1 MKPSRVAP
9 EACRA
14 SQSGRFMIDLR
25 RRNLIAAGAAL
36 AGAAAAPVAR
46 AQSSPVEGRD
56 YRLVRPAQ
64 NSDVPAG
71 KIEVI
76 EFFWYGCPHCNSLEP
91 LLNDWA
97 SKLPDDVVLRRVHV
111 PFGDR
116 RHQQL
121 YYTLESMGL
130 AEKLSDVVFRTI
142 HVDGNRLDTPD
153 RMVAVLSKHGVDK
166 DKFLDTWKSFTVR
179 TKMSRGTQL
188 TQAYGV
194 DGVPAMAVAGKYYTA
209 PSLVG
214 SNAGALRVID
224 WLVQKERQVGR

>member
-1 MKPSRVAP
+1 
-9 EACRA
+9 
-14 SQSGRFMIDLR
+14 MIDVR
-25 RRNLIAAGAAL
+25 RRTLIAAGAAL
-36 AGAAAAPVAR
+36 AGAVAAPAVR
-46 AQSSPVEGRD
+46 AQSAPVEGRD
-56 YRLVRPAQ
+56 YRLVRPPQ
-64 NSDVPAG
+64 NSEVPAG
-71 KIEVI
+71 KLEVI

-91 LLNDWA
+91 LLNEWA

-130 AEKLSDVVFRTI
+130 AGKVGDAVFHAI
-142 HVDGNRLDTPD
+142 HVDGNRLDTTEK
-153 RMVAVLSKHGVDK
+153 MIAVLGRHGVAEDR
-166 DKFLDTWKSFTVR
+166 FLESWKSFSVR
-179 TKMSRGTQL
+179 TAMSRGTKL

-214 SNAGALRVID
+214 SNSGALRVID
-224 WLVQKERQVGR
+224 WLLQKERQAG

>member
-121 YYTLESMGL
+121 YYTLESMGK
-130 AEKLSDVVFRTI
+130 AEALGDEVFRAI
-142 HVDGNRLDTPD
+142 HVDRDRLDTPEK
-153 RMVAVLSKHGVDK
+153 MIAMLSRHGVDRK
-166 DKFLDTWKSFTVR
+166 QFLDTFESFAVR
-179 TKMSRGTQL
+179 TKMRRGAQQ

-209 PSLVG
+209 PSMVG
-214 SNAGALRVID
+214 SNPAALRVMD
-224 WLVQKERQVGR
+224 WLIQKERQAAK

>member
-1 MKPSRVAP
+1 M
-9 EACRA
+9 
-14 SQSGRFMIDLR
+14 
-25 RRNLIAAGAAL
+25 AAG
-36 AGAAAAPVAR
+36 
-46 AQSSPVEGRD
+46 
-56 YRLVRPAQ
+56 RL
-64 NSDVPAG
+64 
-71 KIEVI
+71 EVI

-91 LLNDWA
+91 LLNEWA

-130 AEKLSDVVFRTI
+130 AAKLGDTVFHAI
-142 HVDGNRLDTPD
+142 HVDGNRLDTTEK
-153 RMVAVLSKHGVDK
+153 MIAVLGPHGVTEDG
-166 DKFLDTWKSFTVR
+166 FLESWKSFSVR
-179 TKMSRGTQL
+179 TAMARGTKL

-224 WLVQKERQVGR
+224 WLLEKERQAGK